1 MRPDEAPGVALDT
14 NVLVYAFDTDPAK
27 AAVAERLL
35 GGRPFISVQAL
46 NELVNVLRRKR
57 ALAWPEIAE
66 VVETVSALCR
76 VVDLTLDTHRIAL
89 TLVRRYSLSWW
100 DALQLAAA
108 LDAGAEEFMTE
119 DLHAGLQV
127 ESRLR
132 VVNPFLA

>member
-1 MRPDEAPGVALDT
+1 MQADAGPSMALDT
-14 NVLVYAFDTDPAK
+14 NVLVYAFDRDPAK

-35 GGRPFISVQAL
+35 ATKPFISVQAL

-57 ALAWPEIAE
+57 ALSWPEISE

-76 VVDLTLDTHRIAL
+76 VIDLTLDTHRIAL
-89 TLVRRYSLSWW
+89 ALVRRYSLGWW

-108 LDAGAEEFMTE
+108 LYAGVDEFMTE
-119 DLHAGLQV
+119 DLQAGLQI